1 MVDWQVE
8 LPGIGWLH
16 SEGRDA
22 VRLELDEQ
30 LLQRFPLK
38 SPLVSLCSI
47 SAWFMSARQ
56 ALGCK
61 TSHTTCA
68 MVLKSAKKV
77 VCRTT
82 VFIMASSVYIFVL
95 IIHAAN
101 PSPKA
106 S

>member
-16 SEGRDA
+16 SEGRGA

-47 SAWFMSARQ
+47 PACFTSARQ
-56 ALGCK
+56 ACGLQNITYSICCVAQECQESGLQNYSIYHSIICLYLGLEHPC
-61 TSHTTCA
+61 C
-68 MVLKSAKKV
+68 
-77 VCRTT
+77 
-82 VFIMASSVYIFVL
+82 
-95 IIHAAN
+95 
-101 PSPKA
+101 
-106 S
+106 

>member
-16 SEGRDA
+16 SEGRDV

-47 SAWFMSARQ
+47 SACFMSAGQ
-56 ALGCK
+56 ASGLQNITQNMYHGAQECQERCLQK
-61 TSHTTCA
+61 FS
-68 MVLKSAKKV
+68 
-77 VCRTT
+77 
-82 VFIMASSVYIFVL
+82 
-95 IIHAAN
+95 
-101 PSPKA
+101 
-106 S
+106 